1 MDKKYKYNKANTDV
15 EKSDQ
20 KDEKSDKIKKKSPWN
35 NICGKIRI
43 LAPYL
48 WPTGNVFLQCV
59 VFAVFLLIVS
69 LRVVNVFVPRLQ
81 RDIIDI
87 LAQENSP
94 FPYDTILIYSV
105 LKFLQG
111 FGGGQATG
119 FLISL
124 KNILWK
130 KVEQN
135 TYKKLKLGL
144 FDHVHR
150 LGARWHQSRV
160 TGELL
165 RIMDRGTAA
174 AIMILKT
181 ALFSMVPVI
190 IDAFVAIGALSF
202 DLNIYF
208 GLIIL
213 LTICLY
219 IPITVIGTEFRTKFN
234 RKKNQADN
242 EQRGKSVDSLLNSG
256 TVKLYGNEDY
266 ESEKFSNYLDTYLNK
281 EWIASVFNSSLNLVQ
296 LFILACCL
304 MSGSLYGAY
313 LISQHQLTVGD
324 YVLFI
329 TYMTQ
334 MIQPINQ
341 LSRSYKEI
349 QEALVNME
357 NMLELMDEEE
367 EIKDI
372 PDAVEF
378 LNQKTD
384 IIFENVSFHYEIQ
397 QPILKK
403 VSFKVPDGT
412 SLAIVG
418 PSGSGKSTLINL
430 LLRFYDPIEGKIL
443 IGDQDVKHMK
453 QNSLRKKIGVVPQ
466 DVVLFNETIEHNI
479 KYSSIDSTIE
489 DVIKAAK
496 VADVH
501 DKILTFPEEYA
512 TKVGERGLKLSG
524 GEKQR
529 VAIARTIL
537 RSPKLIILD
546 EATSALDSSTE
557 QNIQTAFEDLFKNRT
572 CIIIAH
578 RLSTVK
584 NADQIIVLKNG
595 EVSEQGNHEQLLS
608 AGGLYSEMWNLQQ
621 TSGVNTVTDVS
632 NASDSPIENLSIS
645 AGRGRGGRGR
655 GVGRGRR

>member
-1 MDKKYKYNKANTDV
+1 
-15 EKSDQ
+15 
-20 KDEKSDKIKKKSPWN
+20 
-35 NICGKIRI
+35 
-43 LAPYL
+43 
-48 WPTGNVFLQCV
+48 
-59 VFAVFLLIVS
+59 
-69 LRVVNVFVPRLQ
+69 
-81 RDIIDI
+81 
-87 LAQENSP
+87 
-94 FPYDTILIYSV
+94 
-105 LKFLQG
+105 
-111 FGGGQATG
+111 
-119 FLISL
+119 
-124 KNILWK
+124 
-130 KVEQN
+130 
-135 TYKKLKLGL
+135 
-144 FDHVHR
+144 
-150 LGARWHQSRV
+150 
-160 TGELL
+160 
-165 RIMDRGTAA
+165 
-174 AIMILKT
+174 
-181 ALFSMVPVI
+181 
-190 IDAFVAIGALSF
+190 
-202 DLNIYF
+202 
-208 GLIIL
+208 
-213 LTICLY
+213 
-219 IPITVIGTEFRTKFN
+219 
-234 RKKNQADN
+234 
-242 EQRGKSVDSLLNSG
+242 
-256 TVKLYGNEDY
+256 
-266 ESEKFSNYLDTYLNK
+266 
-281 EWIASVFNSSLNLVQ
+281 
-296 LFILACCL
+296 
-304 MSGSLYGAY
+304 
-313 LISQHQLTVGD
+313 
-324 YVLFI
+324 
-329 TYMTQ
+329 
-334 MIQPINQ
+334 
-341 LSRSYKEI
+341 
-349 QEALVNME
+349 ME

-378 LNQKTD
+378 SNHKTD
-384 IIFENVSFHYEIQ
+384 IVFENVSFHYEIQ

-584 NADQIIVLKNG
+584 NADQIIVLKDG

-608 AGGLYSEMWNLQQ
+608 AGGKYSEMWNLQQ
-621 TSGVNTVTDVS
+621 TSGVNTVSDVS
-632 NASDSPIENLSIS
+632 NASDSTDENLSIS